1 MVVAVNEA
9 FAALIKCKPV
19 GGWRQIEV
27 VVLEGAPEALDEDV
41 VDRTPFT
48 VHADLDAFGH
58 ATLAEQGGVEVVY
71 PIRTGLDQM

>member
-9 FAALIKCKPV
+9 FAALVKCKPV